1 MTNIADSLKN
11 HKSGKS
17 SAESEGSPDEIFTV
31 NNRKKPGQLSDNIGL
46 QRYMGED
53 ELKYYYFRT
62 ETKNLLQFAG
72 ECHIPGRNGESRRRE
87 TSEKKEPKSYEV
99 VELTSNITS
108 VTIVCNNVLG
118 QGVTL
123 V

>member
-46 QRYMGED
+46 QRYVVD
-53 ELKYYYFRT
+53 EEIKYGLWYFR
-62 ETKNLLQFAG
+62 KPIALQG
-72 ECHIPGRNGESRRRE
+72 NVISRGGRERAEEGKHQKR
-87 TSEKKEPKSYEV
+87 KSQK
-99 VELTSNITS
+99 
-108 VTIVCNNVLG
+108 VTR
-118 QGVTL
+118 
-123 V
+123 